1 MKQLDRQSVLRTFK
15 EYFLISV
22 GLLMYA
28 FAWICILM
36 PAEVMGGGVN
46 GVGLLIYYGTGGPN
60 GGVPLG
66 ITFLVINGLFVLLG
80 SLLIS
85 LRVGAKTIYAIL
97 FLSASLGFLQGV
109 LPSDLLGLAND
120 KMLSAILGGA
130 VAGAGVSI
138 CFMQGGN
145 SGGMDIIAM
154 IINKYK
160 TISYGRIL
168 MTIDMITI
176 GCSIF
181 VLGEVSAAIY
191 GFVMVATFGYT
202 IDAVMAGNRQSTQIL
217 IVSQKWEEIASRIY
231 DAMHRGVTL
240 IDGQEHPF
248 PSHQRGRSQR
258 IYDLRQRDGGI
269 RAGLRGVEKI
279 ASGEMS
285 RDSVPGPVRIRSIL
299 PVLGAWLPFSTV

>member
-66 ITFLVINGLFVLLG
+66 ISFLVINGLFVLLG

-217 IVSQKWEEIASRIY
+217 IVSRIY

-240 IDGQEHPF
+240 IDGQGWYSKKPLKLVMVVCRKNESNILFQVIKEVDPNAF
-248 PSHQRGRSQR
+248 MTFGSVMGV
-258 IYDLRQRDGGI
+258 Y
-269 RAGLRGVEKI
+269 GLGFEALKK
-279 ASGEMS
+279 
-285 RDSVPGPVRIRSIL
+285 
-299 PVLGAWLPFSTV
+299 

>member
-60 GGVPLG
+60 GGVPAG
-66 ITFLVINGLFVLLG
+66 YLVPGDQRPVRTARFAADQPAGRSQNGLCDPVPF
-80 SLLIS
+80 
-85 LRVGAKTIYAIL
+85 
-97 FLSASLGFLQGV
+97 GFARLPAGV

-240 IDGQEHPF
+240 IDGQGWYSKKPLKLVMVVCRKNESNILFQVIKEVDPNAF
-248 PSHQRGRSQR
+248 MTFGSVMGV
-258 IYDLRQRDGGI
+258 Y
-269 RAGLRGVEKI
+269 GLGFEALKK
-279 ASGEMS
+279 
-285 RDSVPGPVRIRSIL
+285 
-299 PVLGAWLPFSTV
+299 

>member
-1 MKQLDRQSVLRTFK
+1 MH
-15 EYFLISV
+15 
-22 GLLMYA
+22 
-28 FAWICILM
+28 LM

-240 IDGQEHPF
+240 IDGQGWYSKKPLKLVMVVCRKNESNILFQVIKEVDPNAF
-248 PSHQRGRSQR
+248 MTFGSVMGV
-258 IYDLRQRDGGI
+258 Y
-269 RAGLRGVEKI
+269 GLGFEALKK
-279 ASGEMS
+279 
-285 RDSVPGPVRIRSIL
+285 
-299 PVLGAWLPFSTV
+299 

>member
-138 CFMQGGN
+138 L
-145 SGGMDIIAM
+145 SLIH
-154 IINKYK
+154 
-160 TISYGRIL
+160 IL
-168 MTIDMITI
+168 YCI
-176 GCSIF
+176 
-181 VLGEVSAAIY
+181 L
-191 GFVMVATFGYT
+191 
-202 IDAVMAGNRQSTQIL
+202 QSQH
-217 IVSQKWEEIASRIY
+217 AY
-231 DAMHRGVTL
+231 
-240 IDGQEHPF
+240 
-248 PSHQRGRSQR
+248 
-258 IYDLRQRDGGI
+258 
-269 RAGLRGVEKI
+269 
-279 ASGEMS
+279 
-285 RDSVPGPVRIRSIL
+285 
-299 PVLGAWLPFSTV
+299 

>member
-160 TISYGRIL
+160 TIQIAIQYLKGGYGA
-168 MTIDMITI
+168 IDMGAMMAMI
-176 GCSIF
+176 
-181 VLGEVSAAIY
+181 VLAIIPIILFY
-191 GFVMVATFGYT
+191 GFCQKYIIEGVISG
-202 IDAVMAGNRQSTQIL
+202 AVKG
-217 IVSQKWEEIASRIY
+217 
-231 DAMHRGVTL
+231 
-240 IDGQEHPF
+240 
-248 PSHQRGRSQR
+248 
-258 IYDLRQRDGGI
+258 
-269 RAGLRGVEKI
+269 
-279 ASGEMS
+279 
-285 RDSVPGPVRIRSIL
+285 
-299 PVLGAWLPFSTV
+299 

>member
-1 MKQLDRQSVLRTFK
+1 MHPDARRSDGRRRERGGTADLLRDRRPERRRTAR
-15 EYFLISV
+15 YLV
-22 GLLMYA
+22 PGDQRPVRTA
-28 FAWICILM
+28 RFAADQ
-36 PAEVMGGGVN
+36 PAGRSQ
-46 GVGLLIYYGTGGPN
+46 
-60 GGVPLG
+60 
-66 ITFLVINGLFVLLG
+66 NGLCDPVPF
-80 SLLIS
+80 
-85 LRVGAKTIYAIL
+85 
-97 FLSASLGFLQGV
+97 GFARLPAGV

-202 IDAVMAGNRQSTQIL
+202 IDAVMAGQPPVHANPDRLAEMGRDRLAHLRRDAPRRDADRRAGLVQ
-217 IVSQKWEEIASRIY
+217 QKTFKIGNGGLPQKRI
-231 DAMHRGVTL
+231 
-240 IDGQEHPF
+240 EHPF

-285 RDSVPGPVRIRSIL
+285 RDSVPGPGRIRSIL
-299 PVLGAWLPFSTV
+299 PVLGAWLPFFGG

>member
-97 FLSASLGFLQGV
+97 FRSASLGFLQGV

-240 IDGQEHPF
+240 IDGQGWYSKKPLKLVMVVCRKNESNILFQVIKEVDPNAF
-248 PSHQRGRSQR
+248 MTFGSVMGV
-258 IYDLRQRDGGI
+258 Y
-269 RAGLRGVEKI
+269 GLGFEALKK
-279 ASGEMS
+279 
-285 RDSVPGPVRIRSIL
+285 
-299 PVLGAWLPFSTV
+299 

>member
-97 FLSASLGFLQGV
+97 FLSASLGFLQACC
-109 LPSDLLGLAND
+109 P
-120 KMLSAILGGA
+120 
-130 VAGAGVSI
+130 
-138 CFMQGGN
+138 
-145 SGGMDIIAM
+145 
-154 IINKYK
+154 
-160 TISYGRIL
+160 
-168 MTIDMITI
+168 
-176 GCSIF
+176 
-181 VLGEVSAAIY
+181 
-191 GFVMVATFGYT
+191 AT
-202 IDAVMAGNRQSTQIL
+202 
-217 IVSQKWEEIASRIY
+217 SR
-231 DAMHRGVTL
+231 
-240 IDGQEHPF
+240 
-248 PSHQRGRSQR
+248 
-258 IYDLRQRDGGI
+258 
-269 RAGLRGVEKI
+269 
-279 ASGEMS
+279 
-285 RDSVPGPVRIRSIL
+285 PG
-299 PVLGAWLPFSTV
+299 

>member
-1 MKQLDRQSVLRTFK
+1 
-15 EYFLISV
+15 
-22 GLLMYA
+22 
-28 FAWICILM
+28 
-36 PAEVMGGGVN
+36 
-46 GVGLLIYYGTGGPN
+46 
-60 GGVPLG
+60 
-66 ITFLVINGLFVLLG
+66 
-80 SLLIS
+80 
-85 LRVGAKTIYAIL
+85 
-97 FLSASLGFLQGV
+97 
-109 LPSDLLGLAND
+109 
-120 KMLSAILGGA
+120 
-130 VAGAGVSI
+130 
-138 CFMQGGN
+138 MQGGN

-240 IDGQEHPF
+240 IDGQGWYSKKPLKLVMVVCRKNESNILFQVIKEVDPNAF
-248 PSHQRGRSQR
+248 MTFGSVMGV
-258 IYDLRQRDGGI
+258 Y
-269 RAGLRGVEKI
+269 GLGFEALKK
-279 ASGEMS
+279 
-285 RDSVPGPVRIRSIL
+285 
-299 PVLGAWLPFSTV
+299 

>member
-191 GFVMVATFGYT
+191 GFVM
-202 IDAVMAGNRQSTQIL
+202 AGNRQSTQIL

-240 IDGQEHPF
+240 IDGQGWYSKKPLKLVMVVCRKNESNILFQVIKEVDPNALMTF
-248 PSHQRGRSQR
+248 GSVMGV
-258 IYDLRQRDGGI
+258 Y
-269 RAGLRGVEKI
+269 GLGFEALKK
-279 ASGEMS
+279 
-285 RDSVPGPVRIRSIL
+285 
-299 PVLGAWLPFSTV
+299 

>member
-1 MKQLDRQSVLRTFK
+1 M
-15 EYFLISV
+15 
-22 GLLMYA
+22 
-28 FAWICILM
+28 
-36 PAEVMGGGVN
+36 
-46 GVGLLIYYGTGGPN
+46 GLLIYYGTGGPN

-202 IDAVMAGNRQSTQIL
+202 IDAVMAGSRQSTQIL
-217 IVSQKWEEIASRIY
+217 IVSQKWEEIASHLRRDAPRRDADRRTGLVQQKTFKIGNGGLPQKRI
-231 DAMHRGVTL
+231 
-240 IDGQEHPF
+240 EHPF
-248 PSHQRGRSQR
+248 PSHQ
-258 IYDLRQRDGGI
+258 
-269 RAGLRGVEKI
+269 K
-279 ASGEMS
+279 
-285 RDSVPGPVRIRSIL
+285 RSIPTHL
-299 PVLGAWLPFSTV
+299 

>member
-85 LRVGAKTIYAIL
+85 LRVGAKTVYAIL

-240 IDGQEHPF
+240 IDGQGWYSKKPLKLVMVVCRKNESNILFQVIKEVDPNAF
-248 PSHQRGRSQR
+248 MTFGSVMGV
-258 IYDLRQRDGGI
+258 Y
-269 RAGLRGVEKI
+269 GLGFVALKK
-279 ASGEMS
+279 
-285 RDSVPGPVRIRSIL
+285 
-299 PVLGAWLPFSTV
+299 

>member
-1 MKQLDRQSVLRTFK
+1 
-15 EYFLISV
+15 
-22 GLLMYA
+22 
-28 FAWICILM
+28 
-36 PAEVMGGGVN
+36 
-46 GVGLLIYYGTGGPN
+46 
-60 GGVPLG
+60 
-66 ITFLVINGLFVLLG
+66 
-80 SLLIS
+80 
-85 LRVGAKTIYAIL
+85 
-97 FLSASLGFLQGV
+97 
-109 LPSDLLGLAND
+109 
-120 KMLSAILGGA
+120 
-130 VAGAGVSI
+130 
-138 CFMQGGN
+138 MQGGN

-240 IDGQEHPF
+240 IDGQ
-248 PSHQRGRSQR
+248 GCTAKN
-258 IYDLRQRDGGI
+258 L
-269 RAGLRGVEKI
+269 
-279 ASGEMS
+279 
-285 RDSVPGPVRIRSIL
+285 
-299 PVLGAWLPFSTV
+299 